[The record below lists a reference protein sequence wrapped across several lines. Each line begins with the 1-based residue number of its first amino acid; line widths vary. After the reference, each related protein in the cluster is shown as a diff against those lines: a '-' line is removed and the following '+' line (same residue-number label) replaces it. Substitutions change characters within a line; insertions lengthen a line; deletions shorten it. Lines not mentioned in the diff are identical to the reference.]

1 MGKRGESG
9 PGWPQIT
16 EVGPTRYRPLLVTG
30 DFVTVRAVFG
40 WGGGGTEC
48 SKCSGTT
55 EDWQGQEL
63 RVTRPRFI
71 S

>member
-1 MGKRGESG
+1 M
-9 PGWPQIT
+9 T
-16 EVGPTRYRPLLVTG
+16 EVGPTRYRPLLVTR

-40 WGGGGTEC
+40 WGRGGTEC
-48 SKCSGTT
+48 SKCSETT

-63 RVTRPRFI
+63 RITRPRFM